1 MTGLSMIPNDA
12 VAIGIGAFCGA
23 MARHQCGRVAADW
36 IARDPQKLGRLQG
49 WHTAMINIG
58 GSFILGGV
66 AGTPLATTSTKSIG
80 SQQSGL
86 AKPLTVRAVSPLT
99 GFALTPRTKLLVG
112 VGFCGSFT
120 TFSTYSV
127 DVVHWLSQG
136 QAQKALSYIAVN
148 NVGGMA
154 AAAVGMMLMKKILG

>member
-12 VAIGIGAFCGA
+12 MAIGIGAFCGA
-23 MARHQCGRVAADW
+23 MARHHCGRVAAEW
-36 IARDPQKLGRLQG
+36 IARDPQKWGKVQG

-66 AGTPLATTSTKSIG
+66 AGTPLASTTTKGIG
-80 SQQSGL
+80 SKPGL
-86 AKPLTVRAVSPLT
+86 AKPLTVRAASPLT

-127 DVVHWLSQG
+127 DVVNWLSQG

-148 NVGGMA
+148 NVGGIA